1 MCLPGVWW
9 EGRVGG
15 SGPGPHPVFS
25 LQLEQ
30 RGKLQRSVAK
40 EVSGRGTSVSG
51 WRDLGSAWVGGQMAQ
66 LGTQAAG
73 SLLGNMVGTWTDR
86 VRSGSGSLLALGLV
100 PLWAGRWEGLVCM
113 RVWVGVPSSP
123 SCSDPALPAQ
133 IQAPAPA
140 DIRILRGHQLSVT
153 CLVITPDDLAIFSAA
168 KDCTIIKCECLGG
181 RAAPGGHLGGL
192 V

>member
-1 MCLPGVWW
+1 
-9 EGRVGG
+9 
-15 SGPGPHPVFS
+15 
-25 LQLEQ
+25 
-30 RGKLQRSVAK
+30 
-40 EVSGRGTSVSG
+40 
-51 WRDLGSAWVGGQMAQ
+51 MAQ

-73 SLLGNMVGTWTDR
+73 VFGWEHGGHLARQDQVRVWFPYSPGSGFLLGREVGR
-86 VRSGSGSLLALGLV
+86 GGVHV
-100 PLWAGRWEGLVCM
+100 

-168 KDCTIIKCECLGG
+168 KDCTIIKCE
-181 RAAPGGHLGGL
+181 
-192 V
+192 